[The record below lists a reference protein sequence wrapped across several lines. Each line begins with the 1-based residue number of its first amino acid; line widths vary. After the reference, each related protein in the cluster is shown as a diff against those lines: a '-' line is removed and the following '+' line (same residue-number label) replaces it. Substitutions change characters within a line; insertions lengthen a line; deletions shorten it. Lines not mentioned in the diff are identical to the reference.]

1 MKKLKPDCS
10 CPSTCK
16 MKSFAIVPSL
26 LIAIAS
32 FASCAGSIPN
42 PTEADAEWASHEWT
56 GTTVHNLAKGR
67 KLYVEKCGGCH
78 SLSMPAQY
86 SALEWDQITEKMK
99 IRAAVTDEEKNLMMR
114 YLVTMREA
122 RRAERGR

>member
-1 MKKLKPDCS
+1 
-10 CPSTCK
+10 
-16 MKSFAIVPSL
+16 
-26 LIAIAS
+26 
-32 FASCAGSIPN
+32 
-42 PTEADAEWASHEWT
+42 
-56 GTTVHNLAKGR
+56 
-67 KLYVEKCGGCH
+67 
-78 SLSMPAQY
+78 MPAQY